1 MRIPLG
7 LGFEIISSLD
17 KFVALQ
23 DEIEANVRKFPGSF
37 FYSPR
42 WLSAFHKVLFRGQK
56 LVHIVG
62 RDETGALRGSV
73 HFSLVRTS
81 FLKLSHP
88 QVLALMGTRSVI
100 SPEHLE
106 FPIDPAVRDDWLHFL
121 ESYIKDQMK
130 ECAFAVFDSV
140 AEEAS
145 NIEACLSRLRSE
157 GFRVDRELQD
167 ICPYFDLPGS
177 FDELME
183 RYSAN
188 MRKIIRRSLKRGQDT
203 FRFTDHETIG
213 GIETVFA
220 EARRLHNLSREHKNE
235 MGSFDRAGYVEF
247 HHELV
252 RCLGDTGQVYFKF
265 LLADD
270 KPAAFRYGF
279 IVDGIYYD
287 YQTGYDPAYGQGR
300 PGFVILAMVVQDL
313 ISRGVKQFDFLRGDE
328 DYKRHWADKE
338 HKTYRYFIF
347 PPGLKSHIYSAI
359 WRLYHGL
366 K

>member
-1 MRIPLG
+1 MG
-7 LGFEIISSLD
+7 LGFEIISSPEKL
-17 KFVALQ
+17 VALT

-37 FYSPR
+37 FYSPC
-42 WLSAFHKVLFRGQK
+42 WLRTFQTVLSQDKK
-56 LVHIVG
+56 LVHIIG
-62 RDETGALRGSV
+62 RDEAGALRGTV

-88 QVLALMGTRSVI
+88 QVLALMGTRSVV

-106 FPIDPAVRDDWLHFL
+106 FPIDPAVRDDWLRFL
-121 ESYIKDQMK
+121 ESYIKDRMR
-130 ECAFAVFDSV
+130 ECAFAVFDCV
-140 AEEAS
+140 AENAG
-145 NIEACLSRLRSE
+145 NIEACLNHLRSS
-157 GFRVDRELQD
+157 GFRISRELQN
-167 ICPYFDLPGS
+167 ICPYFDLPET

-203 FRFTDHETIG
+203 FRFTDHKSIG

-220 EARRLHNLSREHKNE
+220 EARRLHNLSREQKSE
-235 MGSFDRAGYVEF
+235 IGSFDRAGYVDF

-252 RCLGDTGQVYFKF
+252 RCLGDTDQVYFRF
-265 LLADD
+265 LLAGDR
-270 KPAAFRYGF
+270 PVAFRYGF
-279 IVDGIYYD
+279 LVDGIYYD
-287 YQTGYDPAYGQGR
+287 YQTGYDPAYAHGR
-300 PGFVILAMVVQDL
+300 PGFVILAMVVRDL
-313 ISRGVKQFDFLRGDE
+313 ISRGAKQFDFLRGDE